1 MNSVTHSKEK
11 QIRNSF
17 IYLME
22 MSVVVLL
29 PLITIPIFT
38 RILTPKDYGVL
49 ALATIYAIFMSG
61 LANFGL
67 IAVFER
73 NYSQYR
79 ENNVKKSQLLYSCLV
94 FILVNF
100 TLLAGVT
107 IFFKE
112 IISVFLTSS
121 NQNGTL
127 ILTVFAGTFFFS
139 TGSAIFYS
147 YFKLEEMA
155 KTYSKYRIV
164 ASIVYYVFSL
174 YFVVYLNIGVIGLAL
189 AQLITGF
196 FLYFILFFVFLKNI
210 PFMLNSQILLEC
222 LKISFP
228 LTPQIFIGILNTQFD
243 KYMIGILSTVAGVGV
258 FHIGKNI
265 SNQIFTFM
273 TAIENVFIPQVYKMM
288 FNQHEDGSESIGSY
302 LTPFIYISTAIALC
316 TTLLSEELLTI
327 LTPRNYHDAIPIV
340 SILGIYY
347 GFLFFGKIPQLL
359 YAKKSSLITILFI
372 FSLCLNIG
380 LNIPLIMKFGAIG
393 AAWATM
399 IAGLISGIVSLISAQ
414 YYYKICYEWRKLSWI
429 MGTFLT
435 GAITIASMYLLD
447 FPYLWSLSTKVV
459 FICIFIYLGVK
470 YEYISKQNFKDLQFV
485 FRSLVTR

>member
-127 ILTVFAGTFFFS
+127 ILTVFAGTFFLVQALLFS
-139 TGSAIFYS
+139 IPILSWRKWQRLT
-147 YFKLEEMA
+147 
-155 KTYSKYRIV
+155 
-164 ASIVYYVFSL
+164 
-174 YFVVYLNIGVIGLAL
+174 LNI
-189 AQLITGF
+189 
-196 FLYFILFFVFLKNI
+196 
-210 PFMLNSQILLEC
+210 
-222 LKISFP
+222 
-228 LTPQIFIGILNTQFD
+228 
-243 KYMIGILSTVAGVGV
+243 
-258 FHIGKNI
+258 
-265 SNQIFTFM
+265 
-273 TAIENVFIPQVYKMM
+273 
-288 FNQHEDGSESIGSY
+288 ES
-302 LTPFIYISTAIALC
+302 
-316 TTLLSEELLTI
+316 
-327 LTPRNYHDAIPIV
+327 
-340 SILGIYY
+340 
-347 GFLFFGKIPQLL
+347 
-359 YAKKSSLITILFI
+359 
-372 FSLCLNIG
+372 
-380 LNIPLIMKFGAIG
+380 
-393 AAWATM
+393 
-399 IAGLISGIVSLISAQ
+399 
-414 YYYKICYEWRKLSWI
+414 
-429 MGTFLT
+429 
-435 GAITIASMYLLD
+435 
-447 FPYLWSLSTKVV
+447 
-459 FICIFIYLGVK
+459 
-470 YEYISKQNFKDLQFV
+470 
-485 FRSLVTR
+485 